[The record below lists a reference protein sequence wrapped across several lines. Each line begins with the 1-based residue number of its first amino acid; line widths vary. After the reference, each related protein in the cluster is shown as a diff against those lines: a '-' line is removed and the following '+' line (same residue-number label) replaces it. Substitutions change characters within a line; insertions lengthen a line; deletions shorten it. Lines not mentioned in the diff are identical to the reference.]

1 MPVPECSGAIHRDRC
16 TARVASLANAS
27 VVNTATGENVTGGN
41 LWVPYARW
49 VAGVGGEATTSAAIN
64 NPGHGAANQERSQ
77 EQELIIVAAN
87 PDPLNS
93 ITIKPHLSE
102 EFLTAVFGTS
112 VSMLKV
118 TDLWAAEQ
126 EGFASSAPSTSDVVS
141 LAQATDEITMELGK
155 DKRVGGGVGVIM
167 LTAS

>member
-1 MPVPECSGAIHRDRC
+1 MFAGAIHRDRC

-27 VVNTATGENVTGGN
+27 AVNTATGENITAGN

-49 VAGVGGEATTSAAIN
+49 VAGVGGEASSAIATN
-64 NPGHGAANQERSQ
+64 RLGQRTKNQGLQ
-77 EQELIIVAAN
+77 EQELIVVAAN

-112 VSMLKV
+112 VSILYTTYRV
-118 TDLWAAEQ
+118 HL
-126 EGFASSAPSTSDVVS
+126 PR
-141 LAQATDEITMELGK
+141 LARCQ
-155 DKRVGGGVGVIM
+155 
-167 LTAS
+167 